1 MKPARLLVLAIGNPS
16 RGDDALGPLL
26 LERLQDKALC
36 DVELLADFQ
45 LQVEHCLDLIGRQA
59 VVLVD
64 AAVSGPDPFAFY
76 PISPMRDASLSSHT
90 LSPQALLYT
99 YRQMYGA
106 PPMTHVL
113 AIRGYD
119 YRLGAGL
126 TARARA
132 NLAAA
137 ESYLLKWIATLSQ
150 TRA

>member
-26 LERLQDKALC
+26 LERLQDKALS
-36 DVELLADFQ
+36 DVELLVDFQ

-64 AAVSGPDPFAFY
+64 SAASGPEPFDFCSIG
-76 PISPMRDASLSSHT
+76 PKRDASFSSHT
-90 LSPQALLYT
+90 LSPQALLYI
-99 YRQMYGA
+99 YCELYGK
-106 PPMTHVL
+106 PPKTHVL

-137 ESYLLKWIATLSQ
+137 ESHLLWWIDTLSQ